1 MSSEDFV
8 KNVNRV
14 QYARSFGV
22 AWKKVTQWHHFATGK
37 LTAKANQDFKPKAK
51 DDDEIELKKGE
62 TVKIVRISA
71 GKSWRTAI
79 NASGAEGFVR
89 SRMLDID
96 PNRACAKYCLS
107 NNHTGKTECVVTL
120 TQKNVKLARKFHY
133 SKDKQMNV
141 KDTSYADMNIY
152 VVDQNDR
159 MVMKRNGSQRCLW
172 MEMEIDPSNHYRIYC
187 LSSDGLGAEFSLRV
201 YTKGRGEA
209 HLTGDGEGKLT
220 ELMEVL
226 KKCP

>member
-1 MSSEDFV
+1 MLSCGLIGGHAYSVINVVQVGTVSLICCRNPWAQGEWTGKYSDQNVYNEWTPALKTACNWNADSDDGLFWMSSEDFV

-37 LTAKANQDFKPKAK
+37 LTARANQDFKPKAK

-107 NNHTGKTECVVTL
+107 NNHTEKTECVVTL

-152 VVDQNDR
+152 VVDQ
-159 MVMKRNGSQRCLW
+159 
-172 MEMEIDPSNHYRIYC
+172 
-187 LSSDGLGAEFSLRV
+187 
-201 YTKGRGEA
+201 
-209 HLTGDGEGKLT
+209 
-220 ELMEVL
+220 
-226 KKCP
+226 